1 MFDFLRTGQIGFV
14 HLFYLNLILSIVI
27 IFFQRRDPRTVWT
40 WILVLNFLPIIGIVL
55 YLLIGQD
62 YRKSK
67 MFKMK
72 TLDDR
77 IRKAAIKQ
85 EDFFT
90 SNENIMNDSYA
101 KEYQRLMQYNLSS
114 GGSLMTMKNSMDIF
128 KDGNDKFDALIN
140 DIKNAKEI
148 LKRMNPNQK
157 INYHTILTKLI
168 SDWENKD
175 IRPKILIH
183 SCCAPCSTYTLEFL
197 TQYADVTV
205 LFANNNIHPKAEY
218 VKRALVQEEFIK
230 KFNERTRNNVGFIE
244 DEYKPMDFYKAVK
257 GLENEKEGG
266 ARCTACFQM
275 RLDIVA
281 KKAQELGF
289 DYFGSALTLS
299 PHKNSQLINTLG
311 LEIQEIFDVKYLP
324 SDFKKNNGYKRS
336 VDMCAEYDVY
346 RQCYCGCV
354 FAAMDQGI
362 DLNEY
367 K

>member
-90 SNENIMNDSYA
+90 SNENIMSDSYA

-140 DIKNAKEI
+140 DIKNAKEYI
-148 LKRMNPNQK
+148 HLQYYIIKQDYLFLKIVK
-157 INYHTILTKLI
+157 ELI
-168 SDWENKD
+168 KKSDEGVEVRVLFDGMGGRFMSK
-175 IRPKILIH
+175 KILANMKAH
-183 SCCAPCSTYTLEFL
+183 S
-197 TQYADVTV
+197 
-205 LFANNNIHPKAEY
+205 
-218 VKRALVQEEFIK
+218 IK
-230 KFNERTRNNVGFIE
+230 IGTF
-244 DEYKPMDFYKAVK
+244 
-257 GLENEKEGG
+257 
-266 ARCTACFQM
+266 
-275 RLDIVA
+275 
-281 KKAQELGF
+281 F
-289 DYFGSALTLS
+289 DT
-299 PHKNSQLINTLG
+299 
-311 LEIQEIFDVKYLP
+311 
-324 SDFKKNNGYKRS
+324 
-336 VDMCAEYDVY
+336 MCLHIC
-346 RQCYCGCV
+346 QN
-354 FAAMDQGI
+354 
-362 DLNEY
+362 LL
-367 K
+367 

>member
-128 KDGNDKFDALIN
+128 KD
-140 DIKNAKEI
+140 
-148 LKRMNPNQK
+148 
-157 INYHTILTKLI
+157 
-168 SDWENKD
+168 
-175 IRPKILIH
+175 
-183 SCCAPCSTYTLEFL
+183 
-197 TQYADVTV
+197 
-205 LFANNNIHPKAEY
+205 
-218 VKRALVQEEFIK
+218 
-230 KFNERTRNNVGFIE
+230 
-244 DEYKPMDFYKAVK
+244 
-257 GLENEKEGG
+257 
-266 ARCTACFQM
+266 
-275 RLDIVA
+275 
-281 KKAQELGF
+281 
-289 DYFGSALTLS
+289 
-299 PHKNSQLINTLG
+299 
-311 LEIQEIFDVKYLP
+311 
-324 SDFKKNNGYKRS
+324 
-336 VDMCAEYDVY
+336 
-346 RQCYCGCV
+346 
-354 FAAMDQGI
+354 
-362 DLNEY
+362 
-367 K
+367 